1 MGCVLM
7 ITIKD
12 YEAILEEARELVERK
27 NNDYAGEKDFL
38 ANFRMAEM
46 MGLNPST
53 GVLLRISDKF
63 ARICQLVQ
71 KEANVPEESIH
82 DTLIDLMN
90 YSALMILCLK
100 DEEARRKKIV
110 D

>member
-1 MGCVLM
+1 M

-12 YEAILEEARELVERK
+12 YEAVIEEARELVERK
-27 NNDYAGEKDFL
+27 NKDYAGDNDFL
-38 ANFRMAEM
+38 ANFRMSEK
-46 MGLNPST
+46 MGITPSK

-63 ARICQLVQ
+63 SRICQLVQ
-71 KEANVPEESIH
+71 KDPNVTEETIH

-100 DEEARRKKIV
+100 DEEERRKNLV